1 MKKIYATICEDEKV
15 ILKYIHQELKN
26 AFLAHHHQILFDCY
40 ISGGELLN
48 ASSNGKKYQILFLDI
63 EMPGING
70 IELCRRLRLIHPEA
84 LIVFISNREEL
95 VFQTFEVRPFAF
107 IRKNHFTEELPVL
120 MRNLEQEWNLN
131 KELTVHIHEQNSACV
146 YSFNVNDIIY
156 IEALSKTCRIVTSES
171 EQFIRYRL
179 SDFETLLEK
188 YGFLQ
193 PHRSYLVN
201 YRYIFCIKKDSLL
214 LDNKTEIPL
223 SRRRRLDIQ
232 QQFISL
238 SQGGDCNVTAV
249 HLD

>member
-1 MKKIYATICEDEKV
+1 MKKIYAAICEDEKPV
-15 ILKYIHQELKN
+15 LKYIYHQLQA
-26 AFLAHHHQILFDCY
+26 AFLSHHHEILFDCY
-40 ISGGELLN
+40 LSGEELLN

-70 IELCRRLRLIHPEA
+70 IELCRKLRLIHPEA

-107 IRKNHFTEELPVL
+107 IRKSHFKEELPVL
-120 MRNLEQEWNLN
+120 IRNLEQEWNLN
-131 KELTVHIHEQNSACV
+131 KELIIQIHEQNSTCV
-146 YSFNVNDIIY
+146 YSFNINDIIY
-156 IEALSKTCRIVTSES
+156 IEALAKTCRVVTSDS

-179 SDFETLLEK
+179 SDFETQLTK
-188 YGFLQ
+188 YGFLH

-201 YRYIFCIKKDSLL
+201 FRYIFCIKKDTLL
-214 LDNKTEIPL
+214 LDNKTELPL

-238 SQGGDCNVTAV
+238 SQGGDYHVTDF